1 MFDKHNT
8 ERLEAWK
15 EFRNGLEESNTP
27 FEDTVEFWSRAP
39 FVSSYLNPFDS
50 PSWPDPWHLILDNRL
65 DEFAITLG
73 IMYTLKLT
81 ERFKDAEYQIYKAAV
96 PGDKSPRYPLV
107 VNNQV
112 LNFEYN
118 KVVGL
123 EELEKATL
131 NIVWPR

>member
-15 EFRNGLEESNTP
+15 KFRNSLEESLTP

-39 FVSSYLNPFDS
+39 FVSSYLNPFDHL
-50 PSWPDPWHLILDNRL
+50 SWPDPWHLILDNRL

-81 ERFKDAEYQIYKAAV
+81 ERFKDAEYQIYKAVV
-96 PGDKSPRYPLV
+96 PGEKFPRYPVV

-131 NIVWPR
+131 SIVWPR